1 MADQSV
7 RTTLPLALGAP
18 GLLARAQGNR
28 QTMPWRGLSP
38 SYLTFPFFSARSN
51 LSPLPPQVEGP
62 NAVGQRLSDAA
73 FAGDVA
79 RLEALLAEPSVNVD
93 APDNVRS
100 RREALRRAPLRR
112 PAPGAAEARSRLLR
126 GRPAAQRPPPRPSTR
141 APSRPPSSSS
151 SLSLTSRQRRPPSAS
166 RAACAISLPPP
177 HPLPRMASRR
187 CTARA

>member
-1 MADQSV
+1 
-7 RTTLPLALGAP
+7 
-18 GLLARAQGNR
+18 
-28 QTMPWRGLSP
+28 MPWRGLSP

-100 RREALRRAPLRR
+100 RREALCRAPLRR
-112 PAPGAAEARSRLLR
+112 PAPGAAEARSPPPT
-126 GRPAAQRPPPRPSTR
+126 RPAGSTTPASPPVHPRSVPPALVLFLLVPHLSPTPP
-141 APSRPPSSSS
+141 AVGFSRCLRHFP
-151 SLSLTSRQRRPPSAS
+151 
-166 RAACAISLPPP
+166 PPP